1 MKYKITK
8 EDNFWRGM
16 NGVKLKTVGITS
28 TIPYHLLSLVVN
40 ILLKNIIKN
49 LKKSP
54 KILAKNL
61 SLNKRFVS

>member
-1 MKYKITK
+1 M
-8 EDNFWRGM
+8 GM

-28 TIPYHLLSLVVN
+28 TNPYHLLSLVAN

-49 LKKSP
+49 LKKSL

-61 SLNKRFVS
+61 SLNKRFVLFEGE